1 MGRKSAASTTPPPA
15 LAGDLPPREATG
27 GRARAT
33 RARSISAETND
44 AIAAASHL
52 TPMDMGAV
60 AVLRQ
65 LAKTLDKLLKTGFVT
80 ESGKFDN
87 VSMPTYLRYCESLG
101 LTPAGRRQIAP
112 KEPPSAPSKL
122 GQLRAVHGGKA

>member
-1 MGRKSAASTTPPPA
+1 
-15 LAGDLPPREATG
+15 GDLPPRGAAG

-44 AIAAASHL
+44 AIAAATHL

-65 LAKTLDKLLKTGFVT
+65 LARTLDKLLKTGFVT

-101 LTPAGRRQIAP
+101 LTPAGRRQMAP
-112 KEPPSAPSKL
+112 KEAPSAPSKL